1 MANPE
6 QYDAARSL
14 RRKISEDATR
24 KTVDEIF
31 YWFVYVSIAKN
42 RVYRKIYNVWNKS
55 SIERMVGI
63 GYNEFSAA
71 DGKQPPV

>member
-31 YWFVYVSIAKN
+31 YWFIYVSIAKN
-42 RVYRKIYNVWNKS
+42 RVYRKISNV
-55 SIERMVGI
+55 
-63 GYNEFSAA
+63 
-71 DGKQPPV
+71 